1 MVEGTL
7 MAVPFDLGKLQIT
20 SGAVPVVEG
29 IRRAA
34 ASVGAAAHYAVS
46 NSGVLIYVPG
56 SIRAGEETSS
66 SPIGRAMSHR

>member
-1 MVEGTL
+1 
-7 MAVPFDLGKLQIT
+7 
-20 SGAVPVVEG
+20 VPVVEG